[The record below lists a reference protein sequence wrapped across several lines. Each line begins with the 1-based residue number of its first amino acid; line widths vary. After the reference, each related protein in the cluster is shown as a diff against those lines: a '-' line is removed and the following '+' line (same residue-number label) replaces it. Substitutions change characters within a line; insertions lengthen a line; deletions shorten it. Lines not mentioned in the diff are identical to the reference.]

1 LNTVETLCD
10 RAVWIDKGRIVTLG
24 SPQEV
29 VARYQSEIAHL
40 VATQKS
46 ASASV

>member
-10 RAVWIDKGRIVTLG
+10 RAVWIDKGRIVALG

-29 VARYQSEIAHL
+29 VARYQSEIAHP
-40 VATQKS
+40 S
-46 ASASV
+46 APQESASVSV